1 MDEKII
7 EKIKEL
13 IAAELAEIKT
23 RLAKC
28 EQGQAEIIETIEN
41 PETGLRKLIDDAGR
55 MPD

>member
-28 EQGQAEIIETIEN
+28 EQGQAEIIESVEN
-41 PETGLRKLIDDAGR
+41 REKELRKLIDGLCR
-55 MPD
+55 MG